1 VYVLLYTPCK
11 NVCVIHKNQ
20 KRKERRRENWRW
32 GENKKMWRQKAFS
45 STPLSVH
52 GCITKTHA
60 IGLGL
65 EIRPN
70 LCDFIYLIIPVLF
83 LSRNM
88 FYFQIFAFYVK
99 SSSMITCYIF
109 LLKEAFFLFSSIV
122 IESLRG
128 RI

>member
-1 VYVLLYTPCK
+1 
-11 NVCVIHKNQ
+11 
-20 KRKERRRENWRW
+20 
-32 GENKKMWRQKAFS
+32 MWRQKAFS
-45 STPLSVH
+45 STPLFVH
-52 GCITKTHA
+52 SCISKTCA

-65 EIRPN
+65 EIRSN

-99 SSSMITCYIF
+99 SSSVITCYIF
-109 LLKEAFFLFSSIV
+109 LLKEALFLFYSIV
-122 IESLRG
+122 IESLHG